1 VVVAEIRHDSLEIP
15 GELFEVM
22 GRPTMLVVRKPDE
35 TGGVFIRA
43 ARLRDRVARRS
54 IHRLERA
61 DGDTAVFRGSA
72 ATEGT
77 FRIANYEP
85 SYYLMPA
92 TAHDEFWS
100 GIVGYHEHLPAPAQ
114 DAVAQRVSG
123 WLARDV
129 LGPAGES
136 FLELGC
142 GAGRNLIAL
151 HEVDEDLHLAGI
163 DLNKAAVA
171 HARRFLPSA
180 DVGTGSLYD
189 VSGRPEASV
198 DVVFTSGVLMHV
210 PHDRVTGVV
219 LEMHRIARRAVVH
232 FELHGPSHDF
242 DFHRYPRD
250 YAELYSSL
258 GLAAQY
264 EIFPHDD
271 FRSRAVAPFHHS
283 LLVAPRRDP
292 RQPPI
297 HSNA

>member
-1 VVVAEIRHDSLEIP
+1 LVVAEVRHDSLAIP
-15 GELFEVM
+15 AELFEAM
-22 GRPTMLVVRKPDE
+22 GRPAGLVVREPDDA
-35 TGGVFIRA
+35 GGVFIRA
-43 ARLRDRVARRS
+43 ARVRDRVMRRP
-54 IHRLERA
+54 IHRLERS
-61 DGDTAVFRGSA
+61 DGGTAVFRGA
-72 ATEGT
+72 AAAQGT

-92 TAHDEFWS
+92 TAHDKFWA
-100 GIVGYHEHLPAPAQ
+100 GIVEYHEHLPAPEQ
-114 DAVAQRVSG
+114 DPVAKRVSD

-129 LGPAGES
+129 LGRAGES

-151 HEVDEDLHLAGI
+151 HEVDEGFALAGI
-163 DLNKAAVA
+163 DVNEPALA

-180 DVGTGSLYD
+180 EIESGSLYEL
-189 VSGRPEASV
+189 GRKPEGSV

-258 GLAAQY
+258 GVTAEY

-271 FRSRAVAPFHHS
+271 FRSKAVAPFHHS
-283 LLVAPRRDP
+283 LLVAPL
-292 RQPPI
+292 
-297 HSNA
+297 